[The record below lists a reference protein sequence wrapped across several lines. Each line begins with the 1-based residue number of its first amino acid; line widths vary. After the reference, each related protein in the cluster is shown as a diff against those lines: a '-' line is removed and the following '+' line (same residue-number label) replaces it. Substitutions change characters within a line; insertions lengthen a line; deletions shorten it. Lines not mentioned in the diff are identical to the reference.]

1 MSAVLAAARA
11 APRPAAARLP
21 SDRRRVLGLVVAV
34 LVLVLLCGLSVAVGT
49 RTTPPSSVLQAFTD
63 YDPLS
68 PDQVVVRELRLPRT
82 LLGLLVGA
90 ALGLAGVVM
99 QGLTRNPLAD
109 PGLLGVNAGAALA
122 VVIGLAV
129 LGVGSTTGQV
139 WLALVGAA
147 VAAVVVYGVASLSR
161 GGASPLTLALAG
173 AAVGAL
179 LTALS
184 TAVLLTDSATFAQ
197 FRFWQVGALAG
208 RDAGVAA
215 QVAPFLLVGAVLA
228 LGLGRSLNT
237 LALGADVARGL
248 GTRVRSVRVV
258 GALAVV
264 LLCGAATAACGPIAF
279 VGLTVPHAARVVAG
293 PDHRWMLPYA
303 MVLAPVLILAADVLG
318 RVIARPGEVQV
329 GVLTALV
336 GAPVFV
342 ALVRRRRLAVL

>member
-1 MSAVLAAARA
+1 MSAVLAAARP

-147 VAAVVVYGVASLSR
+147 V
-161 GGASPLTLALAG
+161 
-173 AAVGAL
+173 
-179 LTALS
+179 
-184 TAVLLTDSATFAQ
+184 
-197 FRFWQVGALAG
+197 
-208 RDAGVAA
+208 
-215 QVAPFLLVGAVLA
+215 
-228 LGLGRSLNT
+228 
-237 LALGADVARGL
+237 
-248 GTRVRSVRVV
+248 
-258 GALAVV
+258 
-264 LLCGAATAACGPIAF
+264 
-279 VGLTVPHAARVVAG
+279 
-293 PDHRWMLPYA
+293 
-303 MVLAPVLILAADVLG
+303 
-318 RVIARPGEVQV
+318 
-329 GVLTALV
+329 
-336 GAPVFV
+336 
-342 ALVRRRRLAVL
+342 